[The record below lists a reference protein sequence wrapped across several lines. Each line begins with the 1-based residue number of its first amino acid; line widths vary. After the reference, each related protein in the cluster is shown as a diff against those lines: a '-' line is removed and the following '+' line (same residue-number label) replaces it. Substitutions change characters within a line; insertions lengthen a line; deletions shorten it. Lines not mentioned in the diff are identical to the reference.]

1 MAGQYADS
9 QKSMEDI
16 LSSIRETIEEDM
28 KAGKNWTETTLGK
41 VIASAAPSAEKEDVF
56 ELTQMVN
63 EDGSVTDLSSSPSAN
78 DAFDLA
84 VLRAEKEEAERASS
98 QDLDFSDSESLTSE
112 EALLQE
118 TMPSFEVENFAA
130 QEMPEEVMSFDTVS
144 APQEEKVEDLFDL
157 AVVPQA
163 SSEASTSSE
172 IAMDALDVD
181 ALFAEA
187 PSSAQDV
194 TVDTND
200 FDQTEPQMSSFEEDQ
215 AFLSEEALSA
225 STLALSELSQTVGQQ
240 SRAKR
245 NGPPPEGVGAQ
256 TLDEIMQD
264 LLRPMLKE
272 WLDARLPS
280 LVKWIV
286 TEQIEK
292 MIQQSQE
299 PKKDS

>member
-1 MAGQYADS
+1 
-9 QKSMEDI
+9 
-16 LSSIRETIEEDM
+16 
-28 KAGKNWTETTLGK
+28 

>member
-1 MAGQYADS
+1 MAGQHADS

-41 VIASAAPSAEKEDVF
+41 VIASAAPSAEKDDVF

-63 EDGSVTDLSSSPSAN
+63 EDGSVTDLSSSTDAAA
-78 DAFDLA
+78 AFDLA
-84 VLRAEKEEAERASS
+84 VQKAEKEEAERASS
-98 QDLDFSDSESLTSE
+98 QDLDFSAPESLTS
-112 EALLQE
+112 QE
-118 TMPSFEVENFAA
+118 GTPSFEVENFAA
-130 QEMPEEVMSFDTVS
+130 VGMPEEVSVEAVS
-144 APQEEKVEDLFDL
+144 APPEQKVEDLFDL
-157 AVVPQA
+157 AVVPQ
-163 SSEASTSSE
+163 TSSDSS
-172 IAMDALDVD
+172 IDVSMDASDVD
-181 ALFAEA
+181 ALFSEA
-187 PSSAQDV
+187 PSRVQDA

-200 FDQTEPQMSSFEEDQ
+200 FEQTEPMMSSFEEDQ
-215 AFLSEEALSA
+215 AFLSEEALTA

-299 PKKDS
+299 PQKDS